1 MYNNRE
7 NNPGFGKQ
15 RGILISLGTP
25 DKKTYQ
31 AQLIEQHLSTHAR

>member
-15 RGILISLGTP
+15 LGILISLGTP
-25 DKKTYQ
+25 EKNHTRHNYSK
-31 AQLIEQHLSTHAR
+31 QHLSTHAR